1 MGIKDRLVS
10 KGAEKIVN
18 MLFEDMGKVSGLSID
33 SRNKAIKLTLALKGE
48 TGPLDINI
56 MDYEILEGKSH
67 YYIIIRRLSASREWM
82 NIAFDRFFKGI
93 KLPVPDKYGFVIRQ
107 TL

>member
-33 SRNKAIKLTLALKGE
+33 SRNKAIKLNHST
-48 TGPLDINI
+48 TGNI
-56 MDYEILEGKSH
+56 CTTME
-67 YYIIIRRLSASREWM
+67 
-82 NIAFDRFFKGI
+82 
-93 KLPVPDKYGFVIRQ
+93 
-107 TL
+107 